1 MFAETERKFARTG
14 ANVLTISEILGRP
27 KISFYTS
34 YMFLGRHSLG
44 EGGYTA
50 QQTSVHSV
58 CSVVK
63 NDAAGKVGKWYNA
76 GAEERKEVAIVMKF
90 KIVSGGQ
97 TGVDRA
103 GLEAAIALGLPYGG
117 WVPKGRLAEDG
128 VVPLK
133 YVGMQEHISSNYAVR
148 TKANVRDSDAALII
162 APGLPLSRGT
172 MLTLRT
178 AERLRRPHH
187 VACLGDANAMDEAA
201 RWLQSF
207 QRIERPFVLNIAGP
221 RESGAPGIQKQAT
234 EFLHQLLSR
243 HLV

>member
-1 MFAETERKFARTG
+1 MF
-14 ANVLTISEILGRP
+14 
-27 KISFYTS
+27 
-34 YMFLGRHSLG
+34 
-44 EGGYTA
+44 YTA

-63 NDAAGKVGKWYNA
+63 NAAAGKVGKWYNA
-76 GAEERKEVAIVMKF
+76 DAEERKEVAIVMEF

-133 YVGMQEHISSNYAVR
+133 YAGMQEHTSSNYAVR
-148 TKANVRDSDAALII
+148 TKANVRDSDATLII
-162 APGLPLSRGT
+162 APSLPLSRGT

-178 AERLRRPHH
+178 AERLLRPHH
-187 VACLGDANAMDEAA
+187 VACLGAANAMDETM

-207 QRIERPFVLNIAGP
+207 QPIDRLFVLNIAGP
-221 RESGAPGIQKQAT
+221 RESGAPGIQERAI
-234 EFLHQLLSR
+234 EFLCQLLSAAQER
-243 HLV
+243 